1 VKLTRVASMA
11 TIILMVVGA
20 CDLFP
25 RPVVDKKDDGE
36 ILGKIVANKKEYEKG
51 ETVEITFTIKNT
63 THETIILE
71 RDDEPVQ
78 DIFLISSPDVKLR
91 WSEERGR
98 QIKKLRLKPGE
109 TSTIEWKLNG
119 LDTHLYSLMGIWWSA
134 DTREVEIVVRIEY
147 GPARY

>member
-1 VKLTRVASMA
+1 MA
-11 TIILMVVGA
+11 AIILMVVGA

-36 ILGKIVANKKEYEKG
+36 IWGKVVANKKEYEKG

-63 THETIILE
+63 SNETVILE
-71 RDDEPVQ
+71 RDDKPVQ
-78 DIFLISSPDVKLR
+78 DILLISSPDVKLR
-91 WSEERGR
+91 WSEETGH

-109 TSTIEWKLNG
+109 TSSIEWKLND
-119 LDTHLYSLMGIWWSA
+119 LDTNSYSLMGMWWSA
-134 DTREVEIVVRIEY
+134 DTREDEVIVRIEY